1 MNYLAHAY
9 LSFNQPDIL
18 IGNMIS
24 DFVKGKTKFNY
35 PAEVQKGIA
44 IHRAI
49 DDFTDQHAATRR
61 AKEFFRPTYRLYSG
75 AFIDIVYD
83 HFLANDI
90 NEFPGDRLEGFSQEV
105 YKTLEENIAI
115 LPQRFGQMFSYMKT
129 QNWLLNYKQRW
140 GIEKSFGG
148 MVRRAKYLDESA
160 IAFEL
165 FNQHYD
171 ELQRCYDVFFPDLK
185 SYTHNLVSLTLL

>member
-9 LSFNQPDIL
+9 LSFNEPGIL

-35 PAEVQKGIA
+35 PEGVQKGIA

-61 AKEFFRPTYRLYSG
+61 AKEFFRPAYRLYSG

-83 HFLANDI
+83 HFLANDS
-90 NEFPGDRLEGFSQEV
+90 NEFPGDRLESFSQEV

-115 LPQRFGQMFSYMKT
+115 LPQRFGQMFPYMKT

-160 IAFEL
+160 IAFGL

-185 SYTHNLVSLTLL
+185 SYTRNLVSLTLL